1 MRALAGSAAPECRL
15 QRKEEP
21 TEVRLPFRRFRR
33 FRLRA
38 AANGLQSADRRGAL
52 ALGPCR
58 RLGCDSTCPTAIVEA
73 MATRIVF
80 ADGQSIKVVAPGFAV
95 VWSSAAGGGWFSV
108 RELAD
113 GPQILVNAAN
123 VLYVVE
129 EGPDDEGGT
138 DGPSAKTA

>member
-33 FRLRA
+33 FRPRA

-52 ALGPCR
+52 ALGPCC
-58 RLGCDSTCPTAIVEA
+58 RLAVIRPARLQSLRA

-80 ADGQSIKVVAPGFAV
+80 AGGQSVKVVAPGFAV

-129 EGPDDEGGT
+129 EGPDDKGGT
-138 DGPSAKTA
+138 DEPSAKT